1 MMFERPQKSKKY
13 KLIDEIIKLEVRI
26 LEKTPCSFASYQTFH
41 TPSWYG
47 DKGEFYA
54 CVSIPLS
61 LRLDTWCSQQTYN
74 REMVISFLKSKHL
87 DEYFEVY
94 IKQRS
99 GEGYTLNLSF
109 KRDFEDKVPEILTYA
124 KLIGLYE

>member
-1 MMFERPQKSKKY
+1 
-13 KLIDEIIKLEVRI
+13 
-26 LEKTPCSFASYQTFH
+26 
-41 TPSWYG
+41 
-47 DKGEFYA
+47 
-54 CVSIPLS
+54 
-61 LRLDTWCSQQTYN
+61 
-74 REMVISFLKSKHL
+74 MVISFLKSKRL

-109 KRDFEDKVPEILTYA
+109 KKDFEDKVPEILTYA

>member
-1 MMFERPQKSKKY
+1 MMFERPRKSKKY

-26 LEKTPCSFASYQTFH
+26 LEKAPCSFSSYQDFH

-47 DKGEFYA
+47 DRGEFYA

-61 LRLDTWCSQQTYN
+61 LRLDNLYNQTYDK
-74 REMVISFLKSKHL
+74 RMVISFLKSKCL
-87 DEYFEVY
+87 DKYFEVY
-94 IKQRS
+94 IKQKS

-109 KRDFEDKVPEILTYA
+109 KKDFEDKVPEILTYA

>member
-1 MMFERPQKSKKY
+1 MRKR
-13 KLIDEIIKLEVRI
+13 LVV
-26 LEKTPCSFASYQTFH
+26 FH
-41 TPSWYG
+41 HIRLFTLLFG

-54 CVSIPLS
+54 CVAIPLS
-61 LRLDTWCSQQTYN
+61 LRLDKLYDQTHDKK
-74 REMVISFLKSKHL
+74 MVMSFLKSKRL
-87 DEYFEVY
+87 AEYFEVY

-109 KRDFEDKVPEILTYA
+109 KKDFEDKVPEILTYA

>member
-13 KLIDEIIKLEVRI
+13 ELIDEVLKLEIRI
-26 LEKTPCSFASYQTFH
+26 LEKTPCSFSSYQNFH

-54 CVSIPLS
+54 CISIPLS
-61 LRLDTWCSQQTYN
+61 LRLDNLYDQTYDK
-74 REMVISFLKSKHL
+74 RMVISFLKSKRL
-87 DEYFEVY
+87 DKYFEVY
-94 IKQRS
+94 IKQKS

-109 KRDFEDKVPEILTYA
+109 KKDFEDKVPEILTYA

>member
-13 KLIDEIIKLEVRI
+13 ELIDEIIKLEIRI
-26 LEKTPCSFASYQTFH
+26 LEKTPCSFSSYQTFH
-41 TPSWYG
+41 TPLWYG

-61 LRLDTWCSQQTYN
+61 LRLDKLYDQTHDKK
-74 REMVISFLKSKHL
+74 MVMSFLKSKRL
-87 DEYFEVY
+87 AEYFEVY

-99 GEGYTLNLSF
+99 GEGYMLNLSF
-109 KRDFEDKVPEILTYA
+109 KKDLEDKVPEILTYA

>member
-1 MMFERPQKSKKY
+1 M
-13 KLIDEIIKLEVRI
+13 
-26 LEKTPCSFASYQTFH
+26 
-41 TPSWYG
+41 
-47 DKGEFYA
+47 
-54 CVSIPLS
+54 VSIPFNWK
-61 LRLDTWCSQQTYN
+61 LDNLYDQTYDKK
-74 REMVISFLKSKHL
+74 MVMSFLKSKRL

-109 KRDFEDKVPEILTYA
+109 KKDFEDKVPEILTYA